1 MSKLVGVAA
10 IAFVCS
16 AGAAAA
22 QPGNFSG
29 FYIGGI
35 VSEAFENPSST
46 LFDDHVG
53 AGPDDVLHSGSRNST
68 TYGVQGGYNYQF
80 DRYVLG
86 IEGDWSWG
94 NSKDETA
101 VPDDGGPGIDSA
113 SAKLKNLGSVR
124 GRAGIVVLDNLLLFG
139 TAGFGWGN
147 AEFGFRDF
155 DDIGTKTAKY
165 QSDATGAVF
174 GGGFDML
181 LGYNIVLSAE
191 YLRYDF
197 DDNVFIANA
206 SKLNGGSDVATHFGP
221 IDTFRVAVSYKFGGE
236 REEPVP
242 LK

>member
-1 MSKLVGVAA
+1 MSRLIGVAA
-10 IAFVCS
+10 ISLVCGT
-16 AGAAAA
+16 GAAAA

-29 FYIGGI
+29 FYVGGI
-35 VSEAFENPSST
+35 VSEAFEGTSST

-53 AGPDDVLHSGSRNST
+53 AGPDDVVHSGSRDST
-68 TYGVQGGYNYQF
+68 TYGVQGGYNFQF

-86 IEGDWSWG
+86 VEGDWSWG
-94 NSKDETA
+94 NGKSETA
-101 VPDDGGPGIDSA
+101 VLDDGGPGIDSA
-113 SAKLKNLGSVR
+113 SAKLENLGSVR
-124 GRAGIVVLDNLLLFG
+124 GRAGIAVLDNLMFFG

-147 AEFGFRDF
+147 AEFGFRDA
-155 DDIGTKTAKY
+155 DEISGTAKY
-165 QSDATGAVF
+165 HSNATGAVF

-181 LGYNIVLSAE
+181 LGYNVVLSAE

-197 DDNVFIANA
+197 DDNVFIADA

-221 IDTFRVAVSYKFGGE
+221 IDTIRVAVSYKFGGE

>member
-10 IAFVCS
+10 VALVCS
-16 AGAAAA
+16 AGSAVAE
-22 QPGNFSG
+22 PGNFGG

-35 VSEAFENPSST
+35 VSEAFEGPSST

-53 AGPDDVLHSGSRNST
+53 AGPSDVLHSGSRNST
-68 TYGVQGGYNYQF
+68 TYGVQGGYNFQF

-94 NSKDETA
+94 NSKSETA
-101 VPDDGGPGIDSA
+101 VLDDGGPGIDSA
-113 SAKLKNLGSVR
+113 SAKLESLGSVR
-124 GRAGIVVLDNLLLFG
+124 GRAGIVVLNNLMVFG

-147 AEFGFRDF
+147 AEFGFRDA
-155 DDIGTKTAKY
+155 DEISGTAKY
-165 QSDATGAVF
+165 HSNATGAVF

-206 SKLNGGSDVATHFGP
+206 SKLNGGSDVGTHFGP

-236 REEPVP
+236 REELVP